1 MSRYRTATRLQPVV
15 LLGIFS
21 KTQPGAI
28 STVAKAFAEG
38 LRDRYRF
45 VPYTAERRTGGTRL
59 AMLNP
64 VNVLYFFK
72 HLWRWTI
79 QLLVVRPDIA
89 HYPVTSY
96 WNMEKSLLF
105 LRLARLTGAR
115 PVGHLHGGAFVRFWK
130 DAPRWRKWC
139 GRRELRRLSAFIVL
153 SEGWKKAIAQEVGLD
168 LRNLFVVPNPID
180 ADFERVALGFQ
191 IERAGSNILYLG
203 ALTPEKGILDLAQ
216 ALTSLKDLTGWELTV
231 VGEER
236 SPHAREDFL
245 KAVRRVGVEDR
256 VRLIP
261 SAWGNEKE
269 EIFCRAAVFVLPSH
283 TENLPLV
290 LLEAAAAGLPIVT
303 TPVGATPEI
312 LEDGVTAIFVPPAE
326 PGRLGE
332 ALRSVLVDSEYRRRL
347 GKNARAVFRERL
359 SREHIMRS
367 LESAYQRA
375 LE

>member
-1 MSRYRTATRLQPVV
+1 MSSYRTATRPQPVV

-45 VPYTAERRTGGTRL
+45 VPYTAERRIGGTRQ
-59 AMLNP
+59 ATLNP

-115 PVGHLHGGAFVRFWK
+115 PVGHLHGGAFVRFWN
-130 DAPRWRKWC
+130 DTSPWRKRC
-139 GRRELRRLSAFIVL
+139 ARRELRRLSAFIVL
-153 SEGWKKAIAQEVGLD
+153 SEGWKKAIAQEVGMD
-168 LRNLFVVPNPID
+168 PGNLFVVPNPID
-180 ADFERVALGFQ
+180 AEFERSALTFR
-191 IERAGSNILYLG
+191 IEREESNILYLG

-216 ALTSLKDLTGWELTV
+216 ALASLKDLKGWELTV

-236 SPHAREDFL
+236 SPGARGAFL
-245 KAVRRVGVEDR
+245 NAVRSAGVEDH

-261 SAWGNEKE
+261 SAWGKDKE
-269 EIFCRAAVFVLPSH
+269 DIFCRAAVFVLPSH

-290 LLEAAAAGLPIVT
+290 VLEAAAAGLPIVT
-303 TPVGATPEI
+303 TPVGAIPEI
-312 LEDGVTAIFVPPAE
+312 LEDGVSALFVPPGE
-326 PGRLGE
+326 SGRLGD
-332 ALRSVLVDSEYRRRL
+332 ALRSVLVDPEYRRRL
-347 GKNARAVFRERL
+347 GKNARAVFRESL
-359 SREHIMRS
+359 SREQIMRS
-367 LESAYQRA
+367 LEAVYQRA
-375 LE
+375 LQ

>member
-1 MSRYRTATRLQPVV
+1 MSSHQTATRPQPVV

-28 STVAKAFAEG
+28 STVARAFAEG

-59 AMLNP
+59 ATLNP

-105 LRLARLTGAR
+105 LRVARLAGAR
-115 PVGHLHGGAFVRFWK
+115 TVGHLHGGAFVKFWN
-130 DAPRWRKWC
+130 DAPGWRKWC
-139 GRRELRRLSAFIVL
+139 ARRELRRLSAFIVL
-153 SEGWKKAIAQEVGLD
+153 SEGWKKAVAQEVGMD
-168 LRNLFVVPNPID
+168 QRNLFVVPNPID
-180 ADFERVALGFQ
+180 ADFERAALEFKV
-191 IERAGSNILYLG
+191 EREGSNILYLG

-216 ALTSLKDLTGWELTV
+216 ALMSLKDLKGWELTV

-236 SPHAREDFL
+236 SPHAREEFL
-245 KAVRRVGVEDR
+245 HAVQRVGVEDH

-261 SAWGNEKE
+261 SAWGKEKE
-269 EIFCRAAVFVLPSH
+269 EIFCQAAVFVLPSH

-290 LLEAAAAGLPIVT
+290 ILEAAAAGLPMVT
-303 TPVGATPEI
+303 TPVGAIPEI
-312 LEDGVTAIFVPPAE
+312 LEDGVTAVFVPPAE

-332 ALRSVLVDSEYRRRL
+332 ALRGVLVDPEYRRRL
-347 GKNARAVFRERL
+347 GRNARAVFRERL

-367 LESAYQRA
+367 LESVYQRA